1 MRFLKVLLPLVGA
14 LLSGVLMA
22 LVFEPFRLTSL
33 VFIALIPLLLALWK
47 MERKRSCWKGFG
59 LGWLAGFAFFV
70 INLKWLNT
78 VAWAG
83 ALILPAYLALYWAAF
98 GAFAATWGNPFRS
111 GQSPTVGRQIT
122 IAFSNAFVWGG
133 LEWLRGW
140 LLTGF
145 GWNGLGVGLHDKL
158 VFAQAADL
166 FGVCGLSVVLVFIQ
180 SVVGPMLLSPIQLRV
195 RIRLWSVA
203 VLSLLAL
210 AGYGIL
216 RTSMM
221 KRSESE
227 ALSLTALLVQI
238 NAPQEAGRVLWDR
251 VKVHLA
257 YEDETLKGLKD
268 KGAADLVIWPESAL
282 SGRLLRMDD
291 GSWTMHVENFETIQR
306 VREGG
311 KFTMIQGMTELE
323 GENVAGQP
331 VEKDNSRIW
340 NSLVVMSPE
349 DQLQS
354 FQKHHLVIFGET
366 IPFVNEIPFLKKIYE
381 EQSGTEYTGSFAEGQ
396 KLDPLTVELKGTKI
410 GLIPSVCFED
420 TVPRLERKFVRPG
433 PQVIVNVTNDG
444 WFKES
449 EAAKQHFS
457 NALFRAIELR
467 RPMLR
472 CANTGVSG
480 AVSMTGEVLSTLV
493 DEKGSHFTNGS
504 LLARIQVPLDPPF
517 SLYALLGD
525 WPIIGFGLIGLGM
538 GWLNRKR
545 PISDLSERVAA

>member
-1 MRFLKVLLPLVGA
+1 MRFLKVLLPLLGV
-14 LLSGVLMA
+14 LLSGVLAAM
-22 LVFEPFRLTSL
+22 VFEPFRMTGLS
-33 VFIALIPLLLALWK
+33 FIALIPLLFVLWRTK
-47 MERKRSCWKGFG
+47 GKRACWKGFC
-59 LGWLAGFAFFV
+59 LGWLAGFAFFA

-78 VAWAG
+78 VTWQG
-83 ALILPAYLALYWAAF
+83 ALILPVYLGLYWAAF
-98 GAFAATWGNPFRS
+98 SAFAATWGNPFRS
-111 GQSPTVGRQIT
+111 GETLSVRRVTF
-122 IAFSNAFVWGG
+122 IALSNAFVWAG

-158 VFAQAADL
+158 IFAQAADL
-166 FGVCGLSVVLVFIQ
+166 FGVCGLSAALVFIQ
-180 SVVGPMLLSPIQLRV
+180 AIITPLLLVQTRLQV

-203 VLSLLAL
+203 ALFLLSL
-210 AGYGIL
+210 AGYGAA
-216 RTSMM
+216 RMAMM
-221 KRSESE
+221 RNSES
-227 ALSLTALLVQI
+227 LTLTALLVQI
-238 NAPQEAGRVLWDR
+238 NAPQEAGRWIWDP
-251 VKVHLA
+251 VKVHIA
-257 YEDETLKGLKD
+257 YEDETLKGLKE

-282 SGRLLRMDD
+282 SGRLLKMDD
-291 GSWTMHVENFETIQR
+291 GSWTMHMENLDTIRR
-306 VREGG
+306 VREAG
-311 KFTMIQGMTELE
+311 KFTLIQGMTELE
-323 GENVAGQP
+323 GETLAGQP
-331 VEKDNSRIW
+331 VEKENSRIW

-381 EQSGTEYTGSFAEGQ
+381 EQSGSAYTGSFTEGQ
-396 KLDPLTVELKGTKI
+396 NLNPLTIDVNGTKV

-449 EAAKQHFS
+449 EAAKQHFH

-504 LLARIQVPLDPPF
+504 VLAKVKVPLDPPF

-525 WPIIGFGLIGLGM
+525 WPIIGLGVMGLVM
-538 GWLNRKR
+538 GWRNRKR
-545 PISDLSERVAA
+545 PISDLSEPASA

>member
-22 LVFEPFRLTSL
+22 LVFEPFRMTNL

-47 MERKRSCWKGFG
+47 MEGKRGRWKGFG

-111 GQSPTVGRQIT
+111 GQSPTVGRLIT
-122 IAFSNAFVWGG
+122 IALSNAFVWGG

-180 SVVGPMLLSPIQLRV
+180 SIVGPMLLAPIQVRV

-203 VLSLLAL
+203 VFSLLAL

-221 KRSESE
+221 RSRESE

-311 KFTMIQGMTELE
+311 KFTLIQGMTELE

-396 KLDPLTVELKGTKI
+396 KLDPLMVELNGTKV

-420 TVPRLERKFVRPG
+420 TVPRLERKFVRSG

-449 EAAKQHFS
+449 EAAKQHFN

-525 WPIIGFGLIGLGM
+525 WPIIGFGLIGLAM

>member
-14 LLSGVLMA
+14 LLSGVLTA
-22 LVFEPFRLTSL
+22 LAFEPFPMTGF
-33 VFIALIPLLLALWK
+33 VFIALIPLLWVLWK
-47 MERKRSCWKGFG
+47 MGGKRAGWKGFG
-59 LGWLAGFAFFV
+59 LGWLAGLAFFV
-70 INLKWLNT
+70 INLKWLST
-78 VAWAG
+78 VSWAG
-83 ALILPAYLALYWAAF
+83 ALILPAYLALYWAVF

-111 GQSPTVGRQIT
+111 GEAPSVKPLVA
-122 IAFSNAFVWGG
+122 IALSNAFVWGG

-158 VFAQAADL
+158 IFAQAADL
-166 FGVCGLSVVLVFIQ
+166 FGVGGLSVVLVLIQ
-180 SVVGPMLLSPIQLRV
+180 AVVAPILLVPIEPRV

-203 VLSLLAL
+203 VVSLLAL
-210 AGYGIL
+210 AGYGML
-216 RTSMM
+216 RTSML
-221 KRSESE
+221 KSRESE
-227 ALSLTALLVQI
+227 ALSLSALLVQI
-238 NAPQEAGRVLWDR
+238 NAPQKAGRVLWDR

-257 YEDETLKGLKD
+257 YEDETLKGLKE
-268 KGAADLVIWPESAL
+268 KGPADLVIWPESAL

-291 GSWTMHVENFETIQR
+291 DSWTMHVENFETIQR

-311 KFTMIQGMTELE
+311 KFTLIQGMTELE

-331 VEKDNSRIW
+331 VEKDNSRSW
-340 NSLVVMSPE
+340 NSLVVMSPD

-381 EQSGTEYTGSFAEGQ
+381 DQSGTEYTGSFAEGQ
-396 KLDPLTVELKGTKI
+396 KLEPLTVELQGTKV

-449 EAAKQHFS
+449 EAAKQHFH

-472 CANTGVSG
+472 CANTGVSS

-525 WPIIGFGLIGLGM
+525 WPIIGFGVLGLGM
-538 GWLNRKR
+538 GFAKRK
-545 PISDLSERVAA
+545 SYLSSGETNEPR

>member
-47 MERKRSCWKGFG
+47 MEGKRGRWKGFG

-122 IAFSNAFVWGG
+122 IALSNAFVWGG

-221 KRSESE
+221 RRSESVD
-227 ALSLTALLVQI
+227 LSALLVQI

-268 KGAADLVIWPESAL
+268 KGATDLVIWPESAL

-311 KFTMIQGMTELE
+311 KFTLIQGMTELE

-396 KLDPLTVELKGTKI
+396 KLEPLTVELKGTKV

-420 TVPRLERKFVRPG
+420 TVPRLERKFVRSG

-449 EAAKQHFS
+449 EAAKQHFN

-525 WPIIGFGLIGLGM
+525 WPIIGFGLIGLAM

>member
-1 MRFLKVLLPLVGA
+1 MRFLKVLLPLGGA
-14 LLSGVLMA
+14 LLSGSLAA
-22 LVFEPFRLTSL
+22 LVFEPFRMTGLA
-33 VFIALIPLLLALWK
+33 FIALIPLLLALWK
-47 MERKRSCWKGFG
+47 TEGKRVRWKGFG

-83 ALILPAYLALYWAAF
+83 ALILPAYLAIYWAAF
-98 GAFAATWGNPFRS
+98 GAFAASWGNPFRS
-111 GQSPTVGRQIT
+111 GEPLAVKRVIT
-122 IAFSNAFVWGG
+122 IALSNAFVWGG

-158 VFAQAADL
+158 IFAQAADL
-166 FGVCGLSVVLVFIQ
+166 FGVCGLSALLVFIQ
-180 SVVGPMLLSPIQLRV
+180 SVVAPMLLAPIQLRV

-210 AGYGIL
+210 AGYGAA
-216 RTSMM
+216 RMAMM
-221 KRSESE
+221 KKSESVD
-227 ALSLTALLVQI
+227 LSALLVQI
-238 NAPQEAGRVLWDR
+238 NAPQEAGRWLWDPE
-251 VKVHLA
+251 KVHMA
-257 YEDETLKGLKD
+257 YEDETLKGLKE
-268 KGAADLVIWPESAL
+268 KGPADLVIWPESAL
-282 SGRLLRMDD
+282 SGRLLTLDD
-291 GSWTMHVENFETIQR
+291 GSWRMWEQNLETIGR

-311 KFTMIQGMTELE
+311 KFTLIQGMTELE
-323 GENVAGQP
+323 GELVGGQP
-331 VEKDNSRIW
+331 VEKEKGRIW

-381 EQSGTEYTGSFAEGQ
+381 EQSGTEYTGSFSEGQ
-396 KLDPLTVELKGTKI
+396 KLDPLMVELKGTKV

-420 TVPRLERKFVRPG
+420 TVPRLERRFVRPG

-449 EAAKQHFS
+449 EAAKQHFN
-457 NALFRAIELR
+457 NAIFRAIELR

-504 LLARIQVPLDPPF
+504 VLARIQVPLDPPF

-525 WPIIGFGLIGLGM
+525 WPIIGFGVLGLIM
-538 GWLNRKR
+538 GFWNRPR
-545 PISDLSERVAA
+545 GAAAK

>member
-22 LVFEPFRLTSL
+22 LVFEPFRMTSL

-47 MERKRSCWKGFG
+47 MEGKRGRWKGFG

-111 GQSPTVGRQIT
+111 GQSPTVGRLIT
-122 IAFSNAFVWGG
+122 IALSNAFVWGG

-180 SVVGPMLLSPIQLRV
+180 LVVGPMLLSPIQLRV

-311 KFTMIQGMTELE
+311 KFTLIQGMTELE

-396 KLDPLTVELKGTKI
+396 KLEPLTVELKGTKI

>member
-1 MRFLKVLLPLVGA
+1 MFFASLAGAFFAMLFESAWPMVFLCFQCLLPVLWGTRGRWVG
-14 LLSGVLMA
+14 
-22 LVFEPFRLTSL
+22 
-33 VFIALIPLLLALWK
+33 
-47 MERKRSCWKGFG
+47 WKGFG
-59 LGWLAGFAFFV
+59 LGWVAGFTFFA

-78 VAWAG
+78 VTGAG
-83 ALILPAYLALYWAAF
+83 ALILPAYLALFWAAF
-98 GAFAATWGNPFRS
+98 GAFTASWGNPNRGGRS
-111 GQSPTVGRQIT
+111 LGLSRMIYL
-122 IAFSNAFVWGG
+122 AFANAAVWAG
-133 LEWLRGW
+133 LEWLRSW

-145 GWNGLGVGLHDKL
+145 GWNGLGVMFHNAIGLTL
-158 VFAQAADL
+158 AQGADL
-166 FGVCGLSVVLVFIQ
+166 FGVCGLSLVLVF
-180 SVVGPMLLSPIQLRV
+180 SATAWCMSLSKKQTTGRQLR
-195 RIRLWSVA
+195 LNFLTTS
-203 VLSLLAL
+203 VLSLLPIL
-210 AGYGIL
+210 LLYGYGKFRIASL
-216 RTSMM
+216 E
-221 KRSESE
+221 KLESVE
-227 ALSLTALLVQI
+227 LSALLVQI
-238 NAPQEAGRVLWDR
+238 NAPQEAGRLLWDR
-251 VKVHLA
+251 AKVHMA

-291 GSWTMHVENFETIQR
+291 GSWTMHVENFETINR

-311 KFTMIQGMTELE
+311 KFTLIQGMTELE
-323 GENVAGQP
+323 GETLAGQP
-331 VEKDNSRIW
+331 VEKENSRIW

-381 EQSGTEYTGSFAEGQ
+381 DQSGSAYTGSFTEGQ
-396 KLDPLTVELKGTKI
+396 NLNPLTLDVNGIKV

-449 EAAKQHFS
+449 EAAQQHFN

-472 CANTGVSG
+472 CSNTGVSG
-480 AVSMTGEVLSTLV
+480 AVSITGEVVTTLV

-504 LLARIQVPLDPPF
+504 VLAKIKVPLDPPF

-525 WPIIGFGLIGLGM
+525 WPIIGFGLIGLVM
-538 GWLNRKR
+538 GWRNRKR
-545 PISDLSERVAA
+545 PISDLSEPSAA

>member
-1 MRFLKVLLPLVGA
+1 MRLLKVLLPLVGA

-22 LVFEPFRLTSL
+22 LVFEPFRMTSL

-47 MERKRSCWKGFG
+47 MEGRRARWKGFG

-83 ALILPAYLALYWAAF
+83 ALILPAYLAFYWAAL

-111 GQSPTVGRQIT
+111 GQSLTVGRLIT
-122 IAFSNAFVWGG
+122 IALSNAFVWGG

-158 VFAQAADL
+158 IFAQAADL
-166 FGVCGLSVVLVFIQ
+166 FGVCGLSAVLVFIQ
-180 SVVGPMLLSPIQLRV
+180 SVVAPMLLAPIQLRV

-203 VLSLLAL
+203 ALSLLAL

-221 KRSESE
+221 KRSESVD
-227 ALSLTALLVQI
+227 LSALLVQI
-238 NAPQEAGRVLWDR
+238 NAPQEAGRWLWEPE
-251 VKVHLA
+251 KVHMD
-257 YEDETLKGLKD
+257 YEDETLKGLKE

-282 SGRLLRMDD
+282 SGRLLRIDD
-291 GSWTMHVENFETIQR
+291 GSWRMWGQNLETIGR

-311 KFTMIQGMTELE
+311 KFTLIQGMTELE
-323 GENVAGQP
+323 GELVGDQP
-331 VEKDNSRIW
+331 VEKEKGRIW

-396 KLDPLTVELKGTKI
+396 KLEPLIVNLHGTKV

-449 EAAKQHFS
+449 EAAKQHFN

-504 LLARIQVPLDPPF
+504 LLARIKVPLDPPF

-525 WPIIGFGLIGLGM
+525 WPIIGFGLIGLAM
-538 GWLNRKR
+538 GWRNRTR
-545 PISDLSERVAA
+545 PISDLSELVAA

>member
-14 LLSGVLMA
+14 LLSGVLAAM
-22 LVFEPFRLTSL
+22 VFEPFGLTSL
-33 VFIALIPLLLALWK
+33 VFVALIPFLFVLWK
-47 MERKRSCWKGFG
+47 TEGKRARWKGFG

-83 ALILPAYLALYWAAF
+83 ALILPAYLAFYWAAF

-111 GQSPTVGRQIT
+111 GEPLAVKRVVKV
-122 IAFSNAFVWGG
+122 ALSNAFVWAG

-166 FGVCGLSVVLVFIQ
+166 FGVCGLSAVLVFIQ
-180 SVVGPMLLSPIQLRV
+180 ALVTPMLLAMTKLRE
-195 RIRLWSVA
+195 RIFLWSCA
-203 VLSLLAL
+203 VLTMLAL
-210 AGYGIL
+210 AGYGIF
-216 RTSMM
+216 RNAQMSGYG
-221 KRSESE
+221 SDSIN
-227 ALSLTALLVQI
+227 LSALLVQI
-238 NAPQEAGRVLWDR
+238 NAPQEAGRWLWDP
-251 VKVHLA
+251 VKVHMA
-257 YEDETLKGLKD
+257 YEDETLKGLKE
-268 KGAADLVIWPESAL
+268 KGEADLVLWPESAL
-282 SGRLLRMDD
+282 SGRLLRMND
-291 GSWTMHVENFETIQR
+291 GSWRMWQENLDTIGR
-306 VREGG
+306 VREAGT
-311 KFTMIQGMTELE
+311 FTLIQGMTELE

-331 VEKDNSRIW
+331 VEKENSRIW
-340 NSLVVMSPE
+340 NSLVVMSPD

-381 EQSGTEYTGSFAEGQ
+381 EQSGSSYNGSFSEGQ
-396 KLDPLTVELKGTKI
+396 NLEPIMVELKGNKV

-433 PQVIVNVTNDG
+433 PQLIVNVTNDG

-449 EAAKQHFS
+449 EAAKQHFN

-480 AVSMTGEVLSTLV
+480 AVSITGYVVSTLV

-504 LLARIQVPLDPPF
+504 LLAEIQVPFDPPF

-525 WPIIGFGLIGLGM
+525 WPIIGFGVLGLLM
-538 GWLNRKR
+538 GWRNRRR
-545 PISDLSERVAA
+545 PISDLSEPAAA